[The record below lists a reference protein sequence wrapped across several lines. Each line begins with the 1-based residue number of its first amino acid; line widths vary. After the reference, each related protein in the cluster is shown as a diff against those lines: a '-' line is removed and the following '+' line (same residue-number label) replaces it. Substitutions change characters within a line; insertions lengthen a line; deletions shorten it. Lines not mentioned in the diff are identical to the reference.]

1 MKREYEYRSIQKI
14 NKEGIWFEDG
24 LFLDFELSRENWA
37 KKHNISADKTSCV
50 ADRDITAASSYF
62 EFYLDSPVVIYFDKR
77 IFVKSKKLF
86 QRFRVKIEKIGY
98 TTYDLS

>member
-50 ADRDITAASSYF
+50 ADGDITAASPYF

-77 IFVKSKKLF
+77 FTKF
-86 QRFRVKIEKIGY
+86 
-98 TTYDLS
+98 